1 MRSLQIIFC
10 LFLIPAAFASG
21 QTTVLLDDQHDIGC
35 FGLEDYSELFVPA
48 AMQDLSANISSEI
61 SSSYSGEVIQDSLQ
75 YAAQEMM
82 PVSVEPAGFVER
94 NRTML
99 AIGGSLAITAGLLAT
114 DQATYNTLYSWKM
127 SHPIVKRTSPVI
139 TNLGDGKSSIVLF
152 GGAYAY
158 SLLMGDARAKELGV
172 IGLESFAVSG
182 VASLVLKMTFSREQP
197 NVATRSGGTFYGPFA
212 FFRQGQNSGKG
223 WSFFDAFPSGH
234 TATVFAAATTIA
246 DLCSNPWVSAASYS
260 VASMVGVSRI
270 MEQTHWASDVFVGSI
285 VGYYSTKLVEKLNNN
300 PQDFSVVPAVGS
312 NSVGMTL
319 SVKL

>member
-1 MRSLQIIFC
+1 M
-10 LFLIPAAFASG
+10 PTAFMVG
-21 QTTVLLDDQHDIGC
+21 QTIMLEDQHDIGC
-35 FGLEDYSELFVPA
+35 YGLEDYGELFATA
-48 AMQDLSANISSEI
+48 AIQDLPANISSEI
-61 SSSYSGEVIQDSLQ
+61 SSSYSGEAIRDSSRF
-75 YAAQEMM
+75 AAQEMM
-82 PVSVEPAGFVER
+82 PMSVEPAGFVER
-94 NRTML
+94 NRTAL
-99 AIGGSLAITAGLLAT
+99 TIGGSLAITATLFAT
-114 DQATYNTLYSWKM
+114 DQATYNTLYAWKM
-127 SHPIVKRTSPVI
+127 SHPLLNRTSPVI

-158 SLLMGDARAKELGV
+158 SLLMGDARAKEIGLV
-172 IGLESFAVSG
+172 GLESFAVSG
-182 VASLVLKMTFSREQP
+182 VASLVLKMSFSREQP

-212 FFRQGQNSGKG
+212 FFRQSQNSGKG

-246 DLCSNPWVSAASYS
+246 DLCSNPWISAASYS

-300 PQDFSVVPAVGS
+300 PQDVSVAPAVGS
-312 NSVGMTL
+312 KSVGMIL

>member
-1 MRSLQIIFC
+1 MRIFQIIFC
-10 LFLIPAAFASG
+10 LLLMPTAFMVG
-21 QTTVLLDDQHDIGC
+21 QTIMLDDQHDVGYY
-35 FGLEDYSELFVPA
+35 GLEDYGELFATA
-48 AMQDLSANISSEI
+48 AIQDLPANISSGI
-61 SSSYSGEVIQDSLQ
+61 TSSYSGEVIRDSSRF
-75 YAAQEMM
+75 AAQEMM

-94 NRTML
+94 NRTAL
-99 AIGGSLAITAGLLAT
+99 TIGGSLAITATLFAT
-114 DQATYNTLYSWKM
+114 DQATYNTLYAWKM
-127 SHPIVKRTSPVI
+127 SHPLLNRTSPVI

-158 SLLMGDARAKELGV
+158 SLLMGDARSKEIGLV
-172 IGLESFAVSG
+172 GLESFAVSG
-182 VASLVLKMTFSREQP
+182 VASLVLKMSFSREQP

-212 FFRQGQNSGKG
+212 FFRQSQNSGKG

-246 DLCSNPWVSAASYS
+246 DLCSSPWISAASYS

-300 PQDFSVVPAVGS
+300 PQDFSVAPAVGS
-312 NSVGMTL
+312 KSLGMML